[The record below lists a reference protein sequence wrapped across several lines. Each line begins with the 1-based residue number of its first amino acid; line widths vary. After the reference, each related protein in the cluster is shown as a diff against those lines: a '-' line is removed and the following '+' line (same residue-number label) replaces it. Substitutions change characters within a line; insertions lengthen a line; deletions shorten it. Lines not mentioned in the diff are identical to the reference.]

1 MEDNIKQKAYALKDE
16 LTEIRRKIHKNP
28 ELGFDVYKTTNL
40 VKDELRKSG
49 VKIIPLDSDSG
60 VLGILKGKK
69 TGRESV
75 VALRADMDAVP
86 IQEKSG
92 LPYASQNNGVMH
104 ACGHDGHTAVL
115 LGVAKLLSEVKD
127 KFSGTVKF
135 IFQPAEEILSGAKAM
150 VGEGVLKNPDVEEI
164 LALHSWPDL
173 EVGEIGVYSGV
184 YMASSD
190 KFEVRIIGSGGH
202 GCYPHKTID
211 PVIASSNAIAL
222 LQNIVSRKMDP
233 TGNVVLSVCTLNSD
247 KGAFNVIPNEVQFS
261 GTVRYHDK
269 KLGDK
274 IKQEMENTLK
284 GVASSFGCKF
294 ELNYEKQVPPVIN
307 DSSVVKS
314 ITKAAAQTLG
324 KENIKNL
331 TSQSMGA
338 EDFSIYLK
346 EVSKGALF
354 RLGITDPGEQPLIIH
369 SDNYNF
375 NDEAIP
381 VGVSVLAQYILN
393 KG

>member
-1 MEDNIKQKAYALKDE
+1 MENNIKQKAYALKEE
-16 LTEIRRKIHKNP
+16 LIETRRKIHKNP

-40 VKDELRKSG
+40 VKDELRKSE
-49 VKIIPLDSDSG
+49 VKIIPLDSDAG

-135 IFQPAEEILSGAKAM
+135 IFQPAEEILSGAKTM
-150 VGEGVLKNPDVEEI
+150 VAEGVLKNPDVEEI

-211 PVIASSNAIAL
+211 PIIASSNAIAL

-233 TGNVVLSVCTLNSD
+233 TGNAVLSVCTLNSD

-338 EDFSIYLK
+338 EDFSIYLR
-346 EVSKGALF
+346 EVSKGVLF
-354 RLGITDPGEQPLIIH
+354 RLGITDPGERPLIIH